1 MGEKISVEELFHL
14 FSLSTVCLAN
24 LSYSLQATSGLP
36 TTPCTMKNCEPFC
49 RGKISSQIAALST
62 VWKILPKIK
71 LKKKKKVIKNIN
83 LTWKGRKLWKHFAR
97 KNHWKIIFL
106 WAQCVSK
113 VVWRLVG
120 FFLPVYFIMSQFWFS
135 AAGSRFAITSTL
147 ADPFT

>member
-24 LSYSLQATSGLP
+24 LSYSLQATSELP

-49 RGKISSQIAALST
+49 RGKISSQIAALENT
-62 VWKILPKIK
+62 AQVKTEKKI
-71 LKKKKKVIKNIN
+71 VIKNIN
-83 LTWKGRKLWKHFAR
+83 LTWKGRKLWKHFVG
-97 KNHWKIIFL
+97 KKHWKIIFL
-106 WAQCVSK
+106 WAWCVSK
-113 VVWRLVG
+113 VIWRVVG